1 MKIERSSREDWRL
14 PETKEE
20 VRNDWRLG
28 TGSGLKSSD
37 LVIHK
42 IDVELSLFVLMYM
55 CVKIIYIFLIL
66 KFSYT
71 FKL

>member
-1 MKIERSSREDWRL
+1 MKVEQSSREEWRL

-20 VRNDWRLG
+20 VRNDWRAG
-28 TGSGLKSSD
+28 TGCGLKSSD

-42 IDVELSLFVLMYM
+42 IDIELKLFELMLI
-55 CVKIIYIFLIL
+55 CVKVIYIFLIL